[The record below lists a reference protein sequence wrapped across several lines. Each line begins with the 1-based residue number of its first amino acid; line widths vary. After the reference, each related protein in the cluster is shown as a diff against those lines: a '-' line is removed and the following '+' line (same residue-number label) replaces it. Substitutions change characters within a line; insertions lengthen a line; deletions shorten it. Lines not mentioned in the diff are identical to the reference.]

1 MAEKSGVTGADFEF
15 VKTPP
20 YPKPDFDKLEDV
32 GVPTTRVS
40 FDLTLMIVALSVL
53 FDARESMLIFAL

>member
-15 VKTPP
+15 VKTPA

-40 FDLTLMIVALSVL
+40 FDAHDCCVVL
-53 FDARESMLIFAL
+53 FDTGESMLIFTL

>member
-1 MAEKSGVTGADFEF
+1 MAEKSGVTGLDFEF
-15 VKTPP
+15 VKTPA

-40 FDLTLMIVALSVL
+40 LDPYHA
-53 FDARESMLIFAL
+53 